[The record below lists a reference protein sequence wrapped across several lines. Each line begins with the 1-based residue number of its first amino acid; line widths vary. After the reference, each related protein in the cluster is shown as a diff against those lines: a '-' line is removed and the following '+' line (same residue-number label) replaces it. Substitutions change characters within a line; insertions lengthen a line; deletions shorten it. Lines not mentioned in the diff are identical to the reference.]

1 MSAGRG
7 AVADVRTAPAAFER
21 GFRLSSKSVVGWI
34 AALLLGASRLFAQAE
49 IPGVVPAPAE
59 MPAASDLASVSATPE
74 DAPAP
79 ASPSVPKIVGNALW
93 NEAKRYGSDTAALVV
108 APFHW
113 DASDGWR
120 AAGAAA
126 LIGGAF
132 AADREVYDAFAR
144 NRSDFTDAVSKSTTW
159 FGGGG
164 AIYVALGLVGTGLA
178 VGSPDVRD
186 MGRDALEAA
195 IIAGVFTN
203 WVIKP
208 TAGRW
213 RPRESNGDTIF
224 DPFSGHDSF
233 TSGHATQAFA
243 VASVIAMRSPG
254 WILPSVAYGLAF
266 VVACDRIND
275 RAHFAS
281 DVVAGALFA
290 TATGRFLV
298 RRHGAESALEIAPEP
313 KTSFEVVPIPDG
325 VALRARW

>member
-1 MSAGRG
+1 MHPRRDAAEEGPLSRRG
-7 AVADVRTAPAAFER
+7 SKRSRRTSLLAVALLAFACAARLTAQEGEDNTPEATATTAPEP
-21 GFRLSSKSVVGWI
+21 SIPKVVG
-34 AALLLGASRLFAQAE
+34 S
-49 IPGVVPAPAE
+49 
-59 MPAASDLASVSATPE
+59 
-74 DAPAP
+74 
-79 ASPSVPKIVGNALW
+79 ALW
-93 NEAKRYGSDTAALVV
+93 NEVKRYGTDTAALVV

-113 DASDGWR
+113 DARDGWR

-132 AADREVYDAFAR
+132 AADQEVYDGFAR
-144 NRSDFTDAVSKSTTW
+144 NRSAFTDSVSKYTTW

-164 AIYVALGLVGTGLA
+164 GIAIAAALVGTGLA
-178 VGSPDVRD
+178 IGSPDVRD
-186 MGRDALEAA
+186 MGRDALEAS
-195 IIAGVFTN
+195 IIAGMFTN

-208 TAGRW
+208 AAGRW
-213 RPRESNGDTIF
+213 RPSQSDGETIF
-224 DPFSGHDSF
+224 EPFSGHTSF

-254 WILPSVAYGLAF
+254 WIIPTAAYGLAF

-298 RRHGAESALEIAPEP
+298 RRHRAEAAGELAEPP
-313 KTSFEVVPIPDG
+313 KTTLEVVPIRDG

>member
-1 MSAGRG
+1 MRRRRSPPR
-7 AVADVRTAPAAFER
+7 
-21 GFRLSSKSVVGWI
+21 
-34 AALLLGASRLFAQAE
+34 SRRR
-49 IPGVVPAPAE
+49 PPAE
-59 MPAASDLASVSATPE
+59 
-74 DAPAP
+74 APAP
-79 ASPSVPKIVGNALW
+79 KPSIPKVVGAALW

-113 DASDGWR
+113 GAQDGWK

-126 LIGGAF
+126 MIGGAF
-132 AADREVYDAFAR
+132 AADREVYDGFAR
-144 NRSDFTDAVSKSTTW
+144 NRSDFTDGVSKATTW

-164 AIYVALGLVGTGLA
+164 ALGIAAALIGVGLA
-178 VGSPDVRD
+178 VESPEVRD

-195 IIAGVFTN
+195 VIAGMFTN

-208 TAGRW
+208 TAGRY
-213 RPRESNGDTIF
+213 RPSESNGETIF
-224 DPFSGHDSF
+224 DPFSGHRSF

-254 WILPSVAYGLAF
+254 WIIPTAAYGLAF

-298 RRHGAESALEIAPEP
+298 RRHRADASVETAAAEDDARSRPDPRRRRAQGALVETGSRVRSA
-313 KTSFEVVPIPDG
+313 TRS
-325 VALRARW
+325 

>member
-1 MSAGRG
+1 LGYSSGDGGLR
-7 AVADVRTAPAAFER
+7 R
-21 GFRLSSKSVVGWI
+21 GFRLSSKSIGGWT
-34 AALLLGASRLFAQAE
+34 AAILLGASRLSAQAE
-49 IPGVVPAPAE
+49 IPEAFLAPTEAPSAVDLAAAAALPREAPA
-59 MPAASDLASVSATPE
+59 A
-74 DAPAP
+74 
-79 ASPSVPKIVGNALW
+79 ASPSVPKVVGDALW
-93 NEAKRYGSDTAALVV
+93 NEVKRYGSDTAALVV
-108 APFHW
+108 APFQW
-113 DASDGWR
+113 DASDRWR
-120 AAGAAA
+120 AAGSAV

-144 NRSDFTDAVSKSTTW
+144 NRSDFTDAVSKYTTW

-164 AIYVALGLVGTGLA
+164 GFYVAIGLIGTGLA

-203 WVIKP
+203 LVIKP

-213 RPRESNGDTIF
+213 RPSESNGDTIF
-224 DPFSGHDSF
+224 DPFSGHNSF

-243 VASVIAMRSPG
+243 VASVVAMRSPG

-298 RRHGAESALEIAPEP
+298 RRHRAEAGLETPVP

>member
-1 MSAGRG
+1 VAILLISSAPLLAQSAPVVTSVDESACDRLEGAG
-7 AVADVRTAPAAFER
+7 AVEAPAAT
-21 GFRLSSKSVVGWI
+21 S
-34 AALLLGASRLFAQAE
+34 AE
-49 IPGVVPAPAE
+49 SPPAPAK
-59 MPAASDLASVSATPE
+59 
-74 DAPAP
+74 
-79 ASPSVPKIVGNALW
+79 PSVPKVVGDALW
-93 NEAKRYGSDTAALVV
+93 NEVKRYATDTAALVV

-113 DASDGWR
+113 DGSDGWK
-120 AAGAAA
+120 AAGSAA

-144 NRSDFTDAVSKSTTW
+144 NRSDFTDSVSKYTTW

-164 AIYVALGLVGTGLA
+164 ALGIAAGLIGVGLA
-178 VGSPDVRD
+178 AGSPDVRD

-195 IIAGVFTN
+195 VIAGMFTN

-213 RPRESNGDTIF
+213 RPSESDGETKF
-224 DPFSGHDSF
+224 EPFSGHTSF

-243 VASVIAMRSPG
+243 VASVIAMRAPG
-254 WILPSVAYGLAF
+254 WIIPTAAYGLAF

-298 RRHGAESALEIAPEP
+298 RRHRDAAAAESHAP
-313 KTSFEVVPIPDG
+313 TTTLEVVPIPDG